1 MSDNKENA
9 INHTT
14 YHLAQ
19 VFHTEI
25 NEDSRLINARVNA
38 LTRQNF
44 PMISLAK
51 GYE

>member
-1 MSDNKENA
+1 MSDNIACWKT
-9 INHTT
+9 ILIDHIL
-14 YHLAQ
+14 HKPL
-19 VFHTEI
+19 TEI

-44 PMISLAK
+44 PMISLAM